1 MIDDQTQCPP
11 HPNPLPRSGGEGIRQ
26 PNARSS
32 IATDVSPATNRT
44 AAACDISTQA
54 PRPVSITFH
63 ALTEADRQHLSSRFW
78 KWCELFDRDP
88 DARVA
93 QHPDHLLSQLCG
105 VPASGAASAPRLS
118 AIVENTGGLTPPR
131 SPVNSPSPGEDIVL
145 CEATQD
151 NQVIAIGILAA
162 KNMTLRQAGGFGPN
176 LGLRGYRLVGNRLL
190 GQADESL
197 TRQMLAACAT
207 FAREHHATYLL
218 IEDLERDDPLFDAAE
233 SLNREGF
240 RLFSPTGIQERLK
253 IEFPPTPADYW
264 AKFSS
269 KTRNTFKRKQK
280 KIGTT
285 RLVRVTEPG
294 QIAEFLET
302 AHTIS
307 QRTWQS
313 EQLGLRIHN
322 SSKELRFFTFLA
334 TQQSLRSYLL
344 YVDEQPAAFLFGT
357 QHKGLFSYEE
367 VGYDRVFSDRSPG
380 QVLLLQVLEDLLK
393 DNPPRVFDF
402 GGGTADYKQLFATK
416 TSTSGSVWL
425 VPPGLRPQLCL
436 AYLRGCRWA
445 NRSARAIANKLGATT
460 LLRQL
465 IRGKHAAAASVA
477 RNASSTQG
485 SQVESSPP
493 DEGDTP

>member
-1 MIDDQTQCPP
+1 MAPEKSDPTYQSDTSDES
-11 HPNPLPRSGGEGIRQ
+11 H
-26 PNARSS
+26 
-32 IATDVSPATNRT
+32 ATYPA
-44 AAACDISTQA
+44 AAACDTST
-54 PRPVSITFH
+54 PVTMPVSIAFH
-63 ALTEADRQHLSSRFW
+63 TLEEADRQHLSSHFW
-78 KWCELFDRDP
+78 RWCELFDRDP
-88 DARVA
+88 NARVA
-93 QHPDHLLSQLCG
+93 QHPEHLFSQ
-105 VPASGAASAPRLS
+105 PRVD
-118 AIVENTGGLTPPR
+118 A
-131 SPVNSPSPGEDIVL
+131 VL
-145 CEATQD
+145 CEASQG
-151 NQVIAIGILAA
+151 NQVIALGILAA
-162 KNMTLRQAGGFGPN
+162 KSMTLRQAGGIGPN
-176 LGLRGYRLVGNRLL
+176 MGLRGYRLVGNRLL

-197 TRQMLAACAT
+197 TCQMLAACAT

-218 IEDLERDDPLFDAAE
+218 IEDLERCDPLFEVAE
-233 SLNREGF
+233 SLTSDGF

-253 IEFPPTPADYW
+253 IEFPPIPTDYW

-280 KIGTT
+280 KIGAT
-285 RLVRVTEPG
+285 RLVRVTEPE

-322 SSKELRFFTFLA
+322 NATELRFFTFLA

-393 DNPPRVFDF
+393 DDPPRVFDF
-402 GGGTADYKQLFATK
+402 GGGAADYKQLFATT
-416 TSTSGSVWL
+416 TSTSGNVWL

-436 AYLRGCRWA
+436 AYLRGCRA
-445 NRSARAIANKLGATT
+445 MDRSARAIANKLGATT

-465 IRGKHAAAASVA
+465 IRGKHAAASSVA
-477 RNASSTQG
+477 RGANPG
-485 SQVESSPP
+485 EDGQVENQPP
-493 DEGDTP
+493 DEGGTP